1 MWWWWTL
8 KSKRH
13 TKILEIIGS
22 REIET
27 QEELAEALKKE
38 GFDVTQATVSR
49 DIKNLKLIKMQSSN
63 GKSKYVVSAGE
74 QKNIIDRLSNILA
87 NTVLTVENVDKM
99 VVIKTITGSAPITAE
114 AIDNLESAD
123 IAGTVAGDN
132 TIFILVRSIESAEDL
147 VDKIRKRMSS

>member
-1 MWWWWTL
+1 M

-13 TKILEIIGS
+13 TKILEIIGT

-49 DIKNLKLIKMQSSN
+49 DIKNLKLIKMQSSS
-63 GKSKYVVSAGE
+63 GKSKYVVSTGE

-87 NTVLTVENVDKM
+87 NTVLSVENVDKM

-147 VDKIRKRMSS
+147 VDKIRRRMSS